1 MLCFGSLKLDRAPGE
16 MVIKDGEEVHHLPTP
31 SPCRCDGCNTSLR
44 KGAQVCCYQYWRPR
58 YAPRFEEYEHGW
70 ELDFVR
76 DPAYEWI
83 AW

>member
-1 MLCFGSLKLDRAPGE
+1 MLCYGTLKLSRAPGE
-16 MVIKDGEEVHHLPTP
+16 IVIKDGEEEHHMPTP
-31 SPCRCDGCNTSLR
+31 SPCLCDGCNEALP
-44 KGAQVCCYQYWRPR
+44 KGSQVCCYQYWRPR
-58 YAPRFEEYEHGW
+58 HAEHEHGW